1 MTHGKWT
8 YVHTILGIFLLISLI
23 SVFKNPFIY
32 FEDYSSAL
40 HLTNFQ
46 YSIILLSLY
55 AGNITSLFFGV
66 YVNNLFKDKYHSIA
80 SVFSLISGI
89 LSLLFCLI
97 TYFNTNENANNSKV
111 ITAFIVIYGS
121 IIAFLFKNTSSI
133 CYATVVGLANE
144 WSSSQHKGANIAY
157 LQLSWSV
164 STLLYIPI
172 GFMLQYLYW
181 WVPFLIFGSIL
192 ILFTFIIRYG
202 FNFETNPLITSPLIH
217 DDKIK
222 SISTT
227 ISEFSEDLTSDLADL
242 KSVYN
247 KQINLILCAIFF
259 CSIAQGSFLIT
270 TSSFWLEDV
279 YNLDT
284 SMVGLVTLSI
294 FFAEVVG
301 SLTMTQISDSYGIF
315 TCSFIA
321 FMIEIVASLIILNLS
336 VVYGPS
342 IGGLWI
348 CIILIFFLFVGW
360 EIFFI
365 TQVLAMIEFGPP
377 NVSKNIIL
385 LSNFAVASIAK
396 MIGAEC
402 SSLLW
407 YDGNGLQMLSV
418 IWLVANILGLACYSI
433 LYQIKDKR
441 ASSDYLPIND
451 AGDVATA

>member
-172 GFMLQYLYW
+172 GFMLQYL
-181 WVPFLIFGSIL
+181 
-192 ILFTFIIRYG
+192 
-202 FNFETNPLITSPLIH
+202 
-217 DDKIK
+217 
-222 SISTT
+222 
-227 ISEFSEDLTSDLADL
+227 
-242 KSVYN
+242 
-247 KQINLILCAIFF
+247 
-259 CSIAQGSFLIT
+259 
-270 TSSFWLEDV
+270 
-279 YNLDT
+279 
-284 SMVGLVTLSI
+284 
-294 FFAEVVG
+294 
-301 SLTMTQISDSYGIF
+301 
-315 TCSFIA
+315 
-321 FMIEIVASLIILNLS
+321 
-336 VVYGPS
+336 
-342 IGGLWI
+342 
-348 CIILIFFLFVGW
+348 
-360 EIFFI
+360 
-365 TQVLAMIEFGPP
+365 
-377 NVSKNIIL
+377 
-385 LSNFAVASIAK
+385 
-396 MIGAEC
+396 
-402 SSLLW
+402 
-407 YDGNGLQMLSV
+407 
-418 IWLVANILGLACYSI
+418 
-433 LYQIKDKR
+433 
-441 ASSDYLPIND
+441 
-451 AGDVATA
+451 